1 MSNRLGMAIL
11 IGASL
16 LLLASSQRAPAQSA
30 TGPFVLLVELEIVPA
45 ELENYKAAVKENSQ
59 TAVREEPGCR
69 EHNVVFE
76 KNNPTH
82 IFVFEIYDSAE
93 ALAAHL
99 ASAHFKKYRAAT
111 ANMIT
116 SIKRIDMVP
125 VALNAKGH

>member
-1 MSNRLGMAIL
+1 MGQAQQFGLVRLAHSANEVGED
-11 IGASL
+11 
-16 LLLASSQRAPAQSA
+16 LAPIPA
-30 TGPFVLLVELEIVPA
+30 G
-45 ELENYKAAVKENSQ
+45 
-59 TAVREEPGCR
+59 REEPGCR

-116 SIKRIDMVP
+116 SLKRIDMVP
-125 VALNAKGH
+125 IALNAKGH